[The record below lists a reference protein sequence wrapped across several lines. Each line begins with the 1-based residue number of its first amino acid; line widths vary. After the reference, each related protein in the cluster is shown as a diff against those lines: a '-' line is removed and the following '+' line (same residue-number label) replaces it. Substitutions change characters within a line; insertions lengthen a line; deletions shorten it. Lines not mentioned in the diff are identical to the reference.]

1 MTVVEAVAGRYL
13 PRTRSGRVLAVAAAV
28 DAVGTGLFLALI
40 PVFVVTQLGVDP
52 VQVGVVVGLAN
63 LLGLFAPVP
72 AGLAADRFGAGT
84 LWVVLLVARAVGY
97 SGFLLVD
104 TLTGYAVLTC
114 ALALLDRASTP
125 VQQAFV
131 VQVEPPEER
140 SRSMA
145 VLRTVRNAGLS
156 VGLLGSGVV
165 ISIGGL
171 SAFLTGFAINA
182 LSYLVLAV
190 AVRGLDRERRTGP
203 VDASAPGPGAGP
215 GAGPVS
221 GTAEDSSEPDPHH
234 SPARDGGGV
243 WRDRRYL
250 LLSFGNMLL
259 TLHDSMLFT
268 LLPLWIVVK
277 TAVPEAAV
285 GPLLAVNTVLTVLL
299 QVPLTRW
306 AEGVPLA
313 RRTVVRSLLPLA
325 GSCVLFA
332 AAEPS
337 GAVVATTLAVL
348 AVLALTLGENM
359 HSVAA
364 FELSHRLAPERG
376 MGGYLGVFNLG
387 WSAQVA
393 VGPPFMTA
401 VVLRGVVGWGALVGV
416 FVVGVVS
423 MAVGAATGRRC

>member
-1 MTVVEAVAGRYL
+1 MTVAQAVVGRYL

-28 DAVGTGLFLALI
+28 DAIGTGLFLALM

-52 VQVGVVVGLAN
+52 VQVGVVVGVAN

-84 LWVVLLVARAVGY
+84 LWVVLLLARAVGY

-171 SAFLTGFAINA
+171 PAFLTGFAINA
-182 LSYLVLAV
+182 LSYLVLAA
-190 AVRGLDRERRTGP
+190 AVRGLDRERRTGATDVP
-203 VDASAPGPGAGP
+203 GSA
-215 GAGPVS
+215 
-221 GTAEDSSEPDPHH
+221 TAEPDPHDG
-234 SPARDGGGV
+234 PARDGGGV

-250 LLSFGNMLL
+250 ALSFGNMLL

-285 GPLLAVNTVLTVLL
+285 GPLLALNTVLTVLL

-306 AEGVPLA
+306 ADGVPLA
-313 RRTVVRSLLPLA
+313 RRTVVWSLLPLV

-332 AAEPS
+332 AAEPA
-337 GAVVATTLAVL
+337 GAVLATTLAVI

-359 HSVAA
+359 HSVGA
-364 FELSHRLAPERG
+364 FELSHRLATERG

-387 WSAQVA
+387 WSVQVA

-401 VVLRGVVGWGALVGV
+401 VVLRGVVGWGALIGV
-416 FVVGVVS
+416 FAVGVVS
-423 MAVGAATGRRC
+423 MAVGAAAARRW

>member
-1 MTVVEAVAGRYL
+1 MTVAQAVASRYL
-13 PRTRSGRVLAVAAAV
+13 PRTHSGRVLAVAAAV
-28 DAVGTGLFLALI
+28 DAIGTGLFLALM

-52 VQVGVVVGLAN
+52 VQVGIVVGVAN

-84 LWVVLLVARAVGY
+84 LWVALLVARAVGY

-182 LSYLVLAV
+182 LSYLVLAA
-190 AVRGLDRERRTGP
+190 AVRRLDRERRAGP
-203 VDASAPGPGAGP
+203 ADAST
-215 GAGPVS
+215 S
-221 GTAEDSSEPDPHH
+221 GTAESDPQDG
-234 SPARDGGGV
+234 PARDGGGV

-250 LLSFGNMLL
+250 VLSFGNMLL

-306 AEGVPLA
+306 AEGIPLA
-313 RRTVVRSLLPLA
+313 RRTVVWSLLPLA

-332 AAEPS
+332 AAEPA
-337 GAVVATTLAVL
+337 GAILATTLAVI

-364 FELSHRLAPERG
+364 FELSHRLATERG

-401 VVLRGVVGWGALVGV
+401 VVLRGVVGWGALIGV

-423 MAVGAATGRRC
+423 MAVGASRAVTAAGRR

>member
-1 MTVVEAVAGRYL
+1 MTMAQAVASRYL
-13 PRTRSGRVLAVAAAV
+13 PRTHSGRVLAVAAAV

-52 VQVGVVVGLAN
+52 VQVGVVVGVAN

-84 LWVVLLVARAVGY
+84 LWVMLLVARAVGY

-182 LSYLVLAV
+182 LSYLVLAA
-190 AVRGLDRERRTGP
+190 AVRKLDRERRTGSADVP
-203 VDASAPGPGAGP
+203 APGPDSA
-215 GAGPVS
+215 
-221 GTAEDSSEPDPHH
+221 TAEPDPHDGL
-234 SPARDGGGV
+234 DGGGV

-250 LLSFGNMLL
+250 VLSFGNMLL

-285 GPLLAVNTVLTVLL
+285 GPLLALNTVLTVLL

-306 AEGVPLA
+306 ADGVPLA
-313 RRTVVRSLLPLA
+313 RRTVVWSLLPLA

-337 GAVVATTLAVL
+337 GAVLATTLAVF

-364 FELSHRLAPERG
+364 FELSHRLATERG

-387 WSAQVA
+387 WSVQVA

-401 VVLRGVVGWGALVGV
+401 VVLRGVVGWGALIGV
-416 FVVGVVS
+416 FAVGVVS
-423 MAVGAATGRRC
+423 MAVGAAAARRW